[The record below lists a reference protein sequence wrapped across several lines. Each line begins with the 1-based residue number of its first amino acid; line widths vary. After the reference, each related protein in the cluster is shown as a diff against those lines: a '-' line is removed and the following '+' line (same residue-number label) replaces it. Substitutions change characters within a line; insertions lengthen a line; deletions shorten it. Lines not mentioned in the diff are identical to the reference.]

1 MHCRTIIAQ
10 ALAHAGS
17 RPAGPCARSSAG
29 VRPQARPSKTRGG
42 RVEGGGGQQEQASS
56 RNDTHLQ
63 ASGAALSAVFACR
76 MHYETMSKRRP
87 AGQGHAGRQSRETLL
102 FASATRSIAFDTC
115 QPNLKTQ
122 VPAQTAFTFSLHGA
136 VLTTNTTL
144 RIPLRQHRICSSDIS
159 WYIHVQIADAAAQT
173 KQHRLR
179 SDSTRGC
186 SKAIRPRLWAVL
198 QRRRT

>member
-1 MHCRTIIAQ
+1 M
-10 ALAHAGS
+10 
-17 RPAGPCARSSAG
+17 
-29 VRPQARPSKTRGG
+29 RGA
-42 RVEGGGGQQEQASS
+42 GGQQEQASS

-144 RIPLRQHRICSSDIS
+144 RIPLRHNTGYVPQIYHGIYMCRSQTLLHRRSSIACGLTRPEAAAKQYDLACGLFCS
-159 WYIHVQIADAAAQT
+159 ADAHKWDT
-173 KQHRLR
+173 H
-179 SDSTRGC
+179 SDMDNTDKLFHTVHMGD
-186 SKAIRPRLWAVL
+186 
-198 QRRRT
+198 